1 MTTNISREIDVLS
14 LELQLE
20 DQEPPKQR
28 LLIIDQLAGYYTFTN
43 LNRATKLLDE
53 QEKILIDFPFPDFQ
67 VNFHL
72 NKAFIDNQ
80 LYCYQAAE
88 QHYLKAIQILSE
100 RGNVNQQAETFID
113 YAGLCINLD
122 KKILANENLDKADKL
137 LKSFPDEKLQARLT
151 CRQGFLHL
159 HYKNYPA
166 AIELLLKADKHFNK
180 LKNTLGL
187 KDHYFKT
194 LIHSG
199 LGNIY
204 ERNNER
210 VKSIASYQKVVR
222 MCENLGMRTR
232 LSWHYLNVGNGLM
245 AVNDQG
251 RAEEYFQEAIKVEDD
266 ANQKSRA
273 YAYANLGFCYY
284 LKDEHEKALKTYQI
298 AENLFKDVST
308 EDYANFSTIAAWRGE
323 LFAKLGEQE
332 QAMEYFV
339 TAHKYAKKIGDYKQL
354 SNIYK
359 QIAHFH
365 AEIGDYKFAYDYQV
379 RQDEMAKKY
388 AEQVNRQQIAELE
401 VKYEAE
407 NERQKAEMA
416 RLRATRLQLKALRA
430 QMNPHFMYNALNSI
444 QNFIT
449 SNDTEAATKYLAKF
463 ATLMRQSL
471 DYSDLEIISLEKE
484 LEFLENYLY
493 INASLRFED
502 KLKYKITVEDDIEED
517 IMGVPTMIVQPYV
530 ENAIEHGIRTQGQ
543 GMINV
548 HFSLFNEDTILCVVE
563 DNGIGREKNRQI
575 RKDNETYQNHK
586 SKGTSITEKRLEILH
601 KSKGPKVFVNTIDLM
616 DEKTN
621 IGIGTRVEIQIPI
634 MDIRF

>member
-1 MTTNISREIDVLS
+1 MTTNISQQLDVLS

-20 DQEPPKQR
+20 DQKPPKQR
-28 LLIIDQLAGYYTFTN
+28 LILIDQLTGHYTFTN
-43 LNRATKLLDE
+43 LKRATCLLNE
-53 QEKILIDFPFPDFQ
+53 QEKILSFYSFPDFK
-67 VNFHL
+67 VNYHL
-72 NKAFIDNQ
+72 NRAFIDNQ
-80 LYCYQAAE
+80 LYRYTDAE
-88 QHYLKAIQILSE
+88 QHYLQAIQILNE

-122 KKILANENLDKADKL
+122 KKIMANEYLEKADKL
-137 LKSFPDEKLQARLT
+137 LLSFPDEKLQARLT
-151 CRQGFLHL
+151 CRKGFLNL

-180 LKNTLGL
+180 LNNSLEL
-187 KDHYFKT
+187 KDHYFRT

-222 MCENLGMRTR
+222 MCANLGMRTR

-245 AVNDQG
+245 AVNDQV

-284 LKDEHEKALKTYQI
+284 LKEEYDKALKTYQI

-308 EDYANFSTIAAWRGE
+308 EDYANFSKIAAWRGE

-339 TAHKYAKKIGDYKQL
+339 MAHQYAKKIEDYKQL

-365 AEIGDYKFAYDYQV
+365 VAINDYKSAYDYQV
-379 RQDEMAKKY
+379 RHDEMAKKY

-430 QMNPHFMYNALNSI
+430 QMNPHFVYNALNSI

-484 LEFLENYLY
+484 IEFLENYLF
-493 INASLRFED
+493 INASLRFEN
-502 KLKYKITVEDDIEED
+502 KLKYKITVEDEIEED

-530 ENAIEHGIRTQGQ
+530 ENAIEHGVRTKGQ
-543 GMINV
+543 GMIKVN
-548 HFSLFNEDTILCVVE
+548 FSLFNEDTILCIVE
-563 DNGIGREKNRQI
+563 DNGIGRVKNRQL
-575 RKDNETYQNHK
+575 RKDNEAYQNHK

-601 KSKGPKVFVNTIDLM
+601 KAKGSKVFVNTIDLM
-616 DEKTN
+616 DDTQS

-634 MDIRF
+634 MDIWF